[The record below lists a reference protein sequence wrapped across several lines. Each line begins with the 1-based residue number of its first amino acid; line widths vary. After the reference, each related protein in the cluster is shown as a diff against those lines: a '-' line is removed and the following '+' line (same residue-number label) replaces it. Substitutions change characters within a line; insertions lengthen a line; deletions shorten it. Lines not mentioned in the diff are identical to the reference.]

1 MKKISKTVLVATAL
15 FMSSIPAAFASITA
29 TISVDSRA
37 SLSPDRIQVIVS
49 GTYTCGPLPQPQPNI
64 GATFAFGD
72 FNLSQAAGRDV
83 AQALGGFAAL
93 CDGLPQ
99 VFQVPIFA
107 TTIPWHGGKARLV
120 GNLYVQLCDEFFNCE
135 FANASINTAVRISGG
150 PQ

>member
-1 MKKISKTVLVATAL
+1 MKTLLKTVLVAAAM
-15 FMSSIPAAFASITA
+15 FMGSIPAAFASITA
-29 TISVDSRA
+29 TISVNSQA
-37 SLSPDRIQVIVS
+37 ILSSDRIQVIVS
-49 GTYTCGPLPQPQPNI
+49 GTYTCGPLPQPQPTL
-64 GATFAFGD
+64 GATFAFAD
-72 FNLSQAAGRDV
+72 FSLSQAAGRDV

-99 VFQVPIFA
+99 VFQAPIFA

-120 GNLYVQLCDEFFNCE
+120 GSLYVQLCDEFFNCE